1 MSTHPTDSDNGF
13 SNEIYLG
20 TYILVLSLQ
29 ICCAAINGL
38 MILIFVK
45 VPTLRKN
52 KHLRLVSYLSVG
64 DFLYAIGESP
74 YIIYMIL
81 NWNPNQLDFNPL
93 YILISSIP
101 LPMQLKISATITIGI
116 ALSRNLAVFF
126 PGWFR
131 KLEPSIYSEIV
142 VVTGILLALFDAT
155 LWFIL
160 SPPKRRPNCGTSGCF
175 VSNEFRYYWGI
186 SNMCLG
192 LIVVF
197 LSICLCFKIR
207 AVEKDT
213 VATNSVDRNQRKYQ
227 QANRTSTGILIS
239 SLFFLT
245 TPSVFVGIVEL
256 TGYSIFRL
264 VGPFYSASVMASG
277 IFNGIIFIGCNK
289 DARRLITM
297 KYRNMK
303 NDSTSAVIHNTA
315 IVKY

>member
-1 MSTHPTDSDNGF
+1 MSANPTADDNGL

-29 ICCAAINGL
+29 ICCAAINAL
-38 MILIFVK
+38 IILIFMK

-116 ALSRNLAVFF
+116 ALSRNLAVWF
-126 PGWFR
+126 PGSFR
-131 KLEPSIYSEIV
+131 KLEPAIYSEV
-142 VVTGILLALFDAT
+142 VVAIGIILALFDAA

-175 VSNEFRYYWGI
+175 VSNEFRYYW
-186 SNMCLG
+186 
-192 LIVVF
+192 
-197 LSICLCFKIR
+197 
-207 AVEKDT
+207 
-213 VATNSVDRNQRKYQ
+213 
-227 QANRTSTGILIS
+227 
-239 SLFFLT
+239 
-245 TPSVFVGIVEL
+245 VGIVEL
-256 TGYSIFRL
+256 TGFSIFKL

-277 IFNGIIFIGCNK
+277 GAAPKIELTQAPNGASKVPKSGISGPRKQSKVTPRFPRFPIGQN
-289 DARRLITM
+289 L
-297 KYRNMK
+297 N
-303 NDSTSAVIHNTA
+303 
-315 IVKY
+315 